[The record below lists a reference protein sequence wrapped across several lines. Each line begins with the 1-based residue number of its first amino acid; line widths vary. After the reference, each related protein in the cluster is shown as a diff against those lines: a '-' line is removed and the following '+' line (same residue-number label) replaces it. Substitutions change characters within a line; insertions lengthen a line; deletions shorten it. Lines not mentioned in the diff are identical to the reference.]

1 MKKKTKNL
9 RLILGIVAFLGIVSV
24 LVFSPTASHSK
35 AIASESHA
43 ETEQAEEPLQH
54 EQVLLKV
61 DGMTCFTCRWDIKRK
76 LMKVP
81 GVTSAQI
88 TSKQLTWWNPFSKSE
103 GKALIIYEA
112 GTVTTDQLIEVIEG
126 ESDAVYTY
134 KASVLSESFIEE

>member
-1 MKKKTKNL
+1 MKKNTKNL

-35 AIASESHA
+35 AIASERHA
-43 ETEQAEEPLQH
+43 ETEQLE
-54 EQVLLKV
+54 LKI

-81 GVTSAQI
+81 GVTSALV

-103 GKALIIYEA
+103 GKALIIYKA

-134 KASVLSESFIEE
+134 KASVLSESLIEE